1 MTTDK
6 SSNVIYLDILEKI
19 NEAKSLGQNTIM
31 YIIDTTV
38 YDASLIT
45 EVHMLLTVDNYSI
58 TNLISQGVNIVDV
71 TWN

>member
-58 TNLISQGVNIVDV
+58 TNLLSQGVNIVDV

>member
-1 MTTDK
+1 MTIDK

-58 TNLISQGVNIVDV
+58 TNLLSQGVNIVDV